1 MEQNFMPQNSILTN
15 QTLTQIY
22 VYTYTNRYT
31 HLSIHFDPIMEGIFI
46 RNNDCTFVVVTDDA
60 IAKENSVSHINNT
73 YKAKS
78 HDFF

>member
-1 MEQNFMPQNSILTN
+1 MEQNFNAANSILTN

-31 HLSIHFDPIMEGIFI
+31 HLSIHFDHIMEEIFI
-46 RNNDCTFVVVTDDA
+46 RNNDNTFVVVTDA

-78 HDFF
+78 HDSF